1 MIFKANRTESYYEPN
16 STRPIEG
23 ITATQ
28 RGHEITLRFLQ
39 PRTVESNDRLRL
51 SGSVDAEVATDD
63 LMKLVYDGA
72 RWHETA
78 RVVK

>member
-1 MIFKANRTESYYEPN
+1 MIFKANSAESYYEPN
-16 STRPIEG
+16 SNRPIEG
-23 ITATQ
+23 ITGTQ
-28 RGHEITLRFLQ
+28 RGHEITLRFLK
-39 PRTVESNDRLRL
+39 PRTVESNDGLRL

-72 RWHETA
+72 SWHETS